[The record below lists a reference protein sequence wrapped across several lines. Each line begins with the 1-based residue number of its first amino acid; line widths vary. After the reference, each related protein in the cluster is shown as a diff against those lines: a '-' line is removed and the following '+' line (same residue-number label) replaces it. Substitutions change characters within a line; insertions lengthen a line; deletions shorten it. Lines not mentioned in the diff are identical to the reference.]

1 MLWSFTFLELREFQ
15 TCPRLNSSNYSLM
28 HVLPLY
34 LLNYSK
40 TMIVGRYRSS
50 MGDSRGCAWGHGV

>member
-15 TCPRLNSSNYSLM
+15 KCPSKINSSNYSLM

-34 LLNYSK
+34 LLK
-40 TMIVGRYRSS
+40 
-50 MGDSRGCAWGHGV
+50 